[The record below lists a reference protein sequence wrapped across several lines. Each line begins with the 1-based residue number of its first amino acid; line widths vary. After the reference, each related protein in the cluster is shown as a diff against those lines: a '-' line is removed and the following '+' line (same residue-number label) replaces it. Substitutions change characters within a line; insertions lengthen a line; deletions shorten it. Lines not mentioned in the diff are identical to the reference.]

1 MASSS
6 RHCVEKCVRRKC
18 FSVFSVKKNVKT
30 AFHQPSSALL
40 FSGMNGTM
48 PVAGETIPELL
59 RKAKAAWNVHNFQLG
74 LEAMTQ
80 AHQLD
85 PANVPILLDLGLMH
99 GLRYD
104 YAGASRYF
112 DEAARVAPFKAE
124 AFAAAGM
131 RCHQFPN
138 LQMAALYFERAIT
151 EPGVPGEILIE
162 LADAYERQ
170 HKLTEAA
177 VFLERALK
185 AKPDYP
191 SALLVQ
197 ARLHRRDGK
206 LEEAEKLL
214 LSFLGK
220 PDCKPATYIEG
231 WYELGGVYDRQKR
244 YDDAMTAFLNAKSLQ
259 LPYAKG
265 ATEQLQRMQQRAAT
279 LQKELTRDD
288 FRRWREYGKSLSTPR
303 RFALLCGFP
312 RSGTTLLEQIMD
324 SHPQIISAEET
335 RILQE
340 EACRPLRRTS
350 PPGTPPKIML
360 DSVSLPKLQQ
370 FRDDYFRSVDLFL
383 GQPVGDRLLI
393 DKNPS
398 FNNLITDIIRVIPE
412 AKFIAAL
419 RDPRDV
425 CMSCFMQSLPLNA
438 ISSSFLTLDGTATQ
452 YASSMGLWRFV
463 AAEMSN
469 PNIEVRYEDVVEN
482 LEAQA
487 RRVLEFLEVP
497 WVDDVL
503 RFNEHAQKKTVM
515 SPTYADVAKPV
526 FKTAVGRWRNYEKYF
541 EPHLEKLNPF
551 LKAFGYE

>member
-1 MASSS
+1 
-6 RHCVEKCVRRKC
+6 
-18 FSVFSVKKNVKT
+18 
-30 AFHQPSSALL
+30 
-40 FSGMNGTM
+40 
-48 PVAGETIPELL
+48 
-59 RKAKAAWNVHNFQLG
+59 
-74 LEAMTQ
+74 
-80 AHQLD
+80 
-85 PANVPILLDLGLMH
+85 
-99 GLRYD
+99 
-104 YAGASRYF
+104 
-112 DEAARVAPFKAE
+112 
-124 AFAAAGM
+124 
-131 RCHQFPN
+131 
-138 LQMAALYFERAIT
+138 
-151 EPGVPGEILIE
+151 
-162 LADAYERQ
+162 
-170 HKLTEAA
+170 
-177 VFLERALK
+177 
-185 AKPDYP
+185 
-191 SALLVQ
+191 LLVQ

-220 PDCKPATYIEG
+220 PDCKPTTYIEG

-370 FRDDYFRSVDLFL
+370 LRDDYFRSVDLFL